1 MIKLSV
7 ENFGP
12 ITNCNIEISH
22 LTIFVGNQ
30 GTGKSTLAKLYSSL
44 AWLEKA
50 FRLQKRNAKKLTKTV
65 FSDLLNFQ
73 QIAIYLD
80 NDTLIRYEGDFCT
93 IEYKDGNPACS
104 VKNKIDLYTL
114 PKIQYIPA
122 ERNLLSVVDKYAQI
136 QFLPELMQN
145 FIEMF
150 DIAVQSEYVQKMKL
164 PVNDLN
170 LRYDRRTHKVLVYND
185 RYAVPVGMAA
195 SGLQSLIPFVSV
207 LQYFSES
214 IFNGSVYRQPD
225 SLENKK
231 LLDNLFMEELG
242 YIPENPEKD
251 EKLKKLCRTIFNSC
265 FIVIL
270 EEPEQNLFPNSQK
283 KVVQY
288 LLEKLNSSVDN
299 KMILTTHSPYVLE
312 TINNCIYA
320 ETLSEKGIKTE
331 DLVPLKNQISFE
343 QVSAYKIVDGC
354 TKSIK
359 IEELKQLDPAE
370 IDSCSVDINNVYS
383 ELSDREFS
391 DE

>member
-12 ITNCNIEISH
+12 IKKCNIEISH

-73 QIAIYLD
+73 QIAIYLN
-80 NDTLIRYEGDFCT
+80 NDTLIRYAGDFCT
-93 IEYKDGNPACS
+93 IEYKDGRPACS
-104 VKNKIDLYTL
+104 VKSKIDLYTL

-170 LRYDRRTHKVLVYND
+170 LRYDKRTHKVLVYND

-207 LQYFSES
+207 LQYFTES
-214 IFNGSVYRQPD
+214 IFSSSIYRQPD

-288 LLEKLNSSVDN
+288 LLEKLNSSLDN